1 MGKHPDPDRG
11 RRTVWSILTTVVLVV
26 RVLATILA
34 TFCVF
39 AWIVAAFRDSLLNP
53 WLWWAVGS
61 VIAILVSTY
70 LYSYL
75 RVRYPSASERW
86 EE

>member
-1 MGKHPDPDRG
+1 MGNHPDRNLG
-11 RRTVWSILTTVVLVV
+11 RRAVWSVLTTVVLVV
-26 RVLATILA
+26 RVVATIVA

-39 AWIVAAFRDSLLNP
+39 AWIVAAFRDSLMNP

-61 VIAILVSTY
+61 VIAIVVSTY

>member
-1 MGKHPDPDRG
+1 MGYYPDHAAG
-11 RRTVWSILTTVVLVV
+11 RRTIWSIVATVVLMV
-26 RVLATILA
+26 RVIATIA
-34 TFCVF
+34 TVFCVF
-39 AWIVAAFRDSLLNP
+39 AWIVAAVRSDLLNG

-61 VIAILVSTY
+61 AAALVVSTY

-75 RVRYPSASERW
+75 RVRYPSASDRW